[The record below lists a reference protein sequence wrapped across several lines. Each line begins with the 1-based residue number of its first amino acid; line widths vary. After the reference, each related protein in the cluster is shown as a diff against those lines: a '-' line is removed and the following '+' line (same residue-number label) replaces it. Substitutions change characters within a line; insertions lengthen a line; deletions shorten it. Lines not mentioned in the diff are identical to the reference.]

1 MSLTASMKLSYK
13 FSLLSLADERIFCK
27 HRVTQS
33 LQIFWKL
40 WSAGLVMLLLLSSPS
55 PQAKEALKLPDFTQL
70 VETQGQAVVNIS
82 TVQSQQIDAEQF
94 FPKIPDLP
102 EDSPFYDF
110 FRRYMQPYSGP
121 RKYESRSLGSGF
133 IISKDGYILTNA
145 HVVESANEINV
156 KLADKREFKAKVIGA
171 DKKTDVALIKID
183 ASSLPTVKQG
193 DPDKLKVGE
202 WVVAI
207 GAPFGFE
214 SSVTAGIVSA
224 KGRSLAQENYVPFIQ
239 TDVAINP
246 GNSGGPLFNME
257 GEVVGINSQIYSR
270 TGGFMGLSFA
280 IPIDV
285 ATGIARQLRE
295 HGKVSRGKIGVM
307 IQEVT
312 EELADSFNLDKPRGA
327 LVVSV
332 EKDGPADKAGIKAR
346 DVILKF
352 NEQEVIASSDLLR
365 LVGNTKPGSKTSL
378 QVWRNGSTKN
388 LTIKVGEMPGDDAV
402 AVQQEQDKS
411 GKNAN
416 RLGLVLKELTNNHKK
431 QLGVESG
438 LLVEEVVEGV
448 ARSAGILSGDVI
460 LGIND
465 QDIKSVEQFNNLLD
479 KIERGRHVA
488 LLVRRGDRTTFIS
501 IRVDK

>member
-1 MSLTASMKLSYK
+1 MKLFYK
-13 FSLLSLADERIFCK
+13 FSLSRVFAGNAFSGCCMIPSLLG
-27 HRVTQS
+27 S
-33 LQIFWKL
+33 MKL
-40 WSAGLVMLLLLSSPS
+40 WRITVAALLLMSLPL
-55 PQAKEALKLPDFTQL
+55 QAEVSGLPDFTQL
-70 VETQGQAVVNIS
+70 VETQGRAVVNIS
-82 TVQSQQIDAEQF
+82 TVQTRQMGVEQI
-94 FPKIPDLP
+94 FPQIPNLP

-110 FRRYMQPYSGP
+110 FRRYMQPHSGP

-145 HVVESANEINV
+145 HVIDSADEITV

-171 DKKTDVALIKID
+171 DKKTDVALIKIEAD
-183 ASSLPTVKQG
+183 NLAVVKQG
-193 DPDKLKVGE
+193 VPDKLKVGE

-246 GNSGGPLFNME
+246 GNSGGPLFNMQ

-285 ATGIARQLRE
+285 ATGVAKQLRE

-307 IQEVT
+307 IQEMT
-312 EELADSFNLDKPRGA
+312 EELTDSFNLDKPRGA

-332 EKDGPADKAGIKAR
+332 EENGPADRAGIKPR
-346 DVILKF
+346 DIILEF
-352 NEQEVIASSDLLR
+352 NHQQVTTSSDLPR
-365 LVGNTKPGSKTSL
+365 IVGDTKPGSKINV
-378 QVWRNGSTKN
+378 QVWRNGATKK
-388 LTIKVGEMPGDDAV
+388 LTIKVGEMPSEDVV
-402 AVQQEQDKS
+402 AFQQKQNKS
-411 GKNAN
+411 GGGAN
-416 RLGLVLKELTNNHKK
+416 RLGLVLKELTDSQKK
-431 QLGVESG
+431 QVGIENG
-438 LLVEEVVEGV
+438 LLVEDVLEGI
-448 ARSAGILSGDVI
+448 AGGAGILSGDII
-460 LGIND
+460 LGMND
-465 QDIKSVEQFNNLLD
+465 QDIKTVGQFNQLLD
-479 KIERGRHVA
+479 KVEKGRHIA

-501 IRVDK
+501 IRIDK